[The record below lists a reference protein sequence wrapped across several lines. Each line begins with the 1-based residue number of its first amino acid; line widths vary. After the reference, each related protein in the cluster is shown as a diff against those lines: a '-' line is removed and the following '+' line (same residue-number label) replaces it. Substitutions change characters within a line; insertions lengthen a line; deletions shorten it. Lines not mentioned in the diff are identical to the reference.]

1 MFVLCFFFCFLAA
14 SLMVGGWM
22 DGLRNEGWIL
32 QHTR

>member
-1 MFVLCFFFCFLAA
+1 MFVLCFFCFLAS
-14 SLMVGGWM
+14 SLMFGGWM